1 MNRDKAQPF
10 VLVVEDNY
18 DISVVFARASRAAN
32 CEVQVVRSGDTALT
46 WLQSTEPDLVVLDL
60 FLPRVSGEDILEY
73 IRSSERLDNTKIIV
87 ATAYAQLEEKLRDQ
101 ANIVLMKPVSFKVL
115 RDMIVR
121 LTGTGELG
129 E

>member
-1 MNRDKAQPF
+1 
-10 VLVVEDNY
+10 VIEDDY
-18 DISVVFARASRAAN
+18 DISVVFARAARSAKCN
-32 CEVQVVRSGDTALT
+32 VQVIRSGDTALT

-73 IRSSERLDNTKIIV
+73 IRSSERLDNTRIIV

-129 E
+129 RVEGYEGS